1 MNGNI
6 RVGSLFGIPFYI
18 HPSWFLIVGLVTFN
32 YAATLSYAFPQL
44 GVALPWILGLGVAFL
59 LFSSVLAHELGHSL
73 VAMRQG
79 MGVKSITLFLF
90 GGLATFEKEA
100 KTPSAAF
107 WVAIAGPGVNL
118 ILFGLF
124 TVIVLL
130 TAIASIAVPL
140 SAPLA
145 LIFGFLAYINLVLG
159 LFNLIPGL
167 PLDGGHILKAVVWK
181 ITGKPKRGAVFA
193 SRMGQ
198 IIGGFGVAIG
208 MLSLLNV
215 PLVVFGIPISGSIW
229 TLIMGWLMLQ
239 NASRSTLSP
248 NETAQE
254 LLDYQKKIYS
264 QHHEFVRVDA
274 GDFSHLDLKFY
285 KQTQRQLERLGF
297 EKLADMEDLT
307 ISKANRSQPHVLIRV
322 MLSRDRRTVAGIFHF
337 PLPLLVKA
345 LQAIGLAP
353 KGGKTVDLE
362 SEFEDGTFLTTSNT
376 KGFDNSSPFPKIE
389 RQQLPGTASISEL
402 VRAHRIRVRDLNPHT
417 PALIIR
423 NFDQAIAM
431 QHRLESLKNS
441 HKEAQGYLTRED
453 IQRQAKKGQEAAA
466 EALGNALEDL
476 KTRQSQE

>member
-1 MNGNI
+1 MNGNL

-18 HPSWFLIVGLVTFN
+18 HLSWFLVVGF
-32 YAATLSYAFPQL
+32 AMFS
-44 GVALPWILGLGVAFL
+44 GGIIGLGFAL
-59 LFSSVLAHELGHSL
+59 LVFSSVVAHELGHSL
-73 VAMRQG
+73 VAIRQG
-79 MGVKSITLFLF
+79 IGVKSITLFLF
-90 GGLATFEKEA
+90 GGLASFEKEP
-100 KTPSAAF
+100 KTASAAF
-107 WVAIAGPGVNL
+107 WVAIAGPAVNL

-130 TAIASIAVPL
+130 TALASIAVPL

-145 LIFGFLAYINLVLG
+145 LIFGFLAYINLILG

-167 PLDGGHILKAVVWK
+167 PLDGGHILKALVWK
-181 ITGKPKRGAVFA
+181 ITGKPKQGLVFA

-198 IIGGFGVAIG
+198 IIGCFGVAISI
-208 MLSLLNV
+208 LSLFNM
-215 PLVVFGIPISGSIW
+215 PLVLFGIPISGGIW
-229 TLIMGWLMLQ
+229 TFIISLFMLQ
-239 NASRSTLSP
+239 NASHSTDV
-248 NETAQE
+248 NQAAEE
-254 LLDYQKKIYS
+254 LLDYHKKIYS
-264 QHHEFVRVDA
+264 QQHEFVQVDA
-274 GDFSHLDLKFY
+274 QDFSHLDLKFY
-285 KQTQRQLERLGF
+285 QQTQRQLERLGF
-297 EKLADMEDLT
+297 EKLADMEDVT
-307 ISKANRSQPHVLIRV
+307 ISKANRSQPRILIRV

-353 KGGKTVDLE
+353 KGGKTIDLE

-376 KGFDNSSPFPKIE
+376 QGFDNSSPFPKIE

-466 EALGNALEDL
+466 EVLGDALDDL
-476 KTRQSQE
+476 KARKSQEE